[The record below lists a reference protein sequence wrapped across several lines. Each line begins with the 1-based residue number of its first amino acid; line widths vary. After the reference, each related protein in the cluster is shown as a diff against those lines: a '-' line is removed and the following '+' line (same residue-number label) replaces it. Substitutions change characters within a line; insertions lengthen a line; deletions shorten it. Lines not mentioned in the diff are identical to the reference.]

1 MKLDLESIKKLSE
14 NLNRYNLNEA
24 TLETQEMKI
33 TIRKEKPA
41 EKNMYKEVVENS
53 KISYEESEEL
63 VTEPVEETQSNF
75 ETFTSPIVGTFY
87 KSPAPNA
94 ECFIK
99 EGQEVKI
106 GDTLCIIEAMKLMNE
121 VKATK
126 NFKIQKIVA
135 EEGKVL
141 KKGDTI
147 FLIS

>member
-24 TLETQEMKI
+24 TIETQEMKI
-33 TIRKEKPA
+33 TIKKEKPT
-41 EKNMYKEVVENS
+41 EKIMYKEVVKNS
-53 KISYEESEEL
+53 KISYEEPEEL
-63 VTEPVEETQSNF
+63 ATESVEETQSNF